1 MSFKSSMSL
10 IALGLLTILSGTVAL
25 GPAPVLLR
33 SAGNFTILAKSGIST
48 VPKSVITGNIGVSP
62 AAATALTGFSLTLS
76 TDGTHATSTQ
86 IVGNALAADFK
97 SPTPSVMTT
106 AIADMGT
113 AHTDAAGRV
122 NPDHLNLDSGKCGIL
137 AGVTLAPGLYKFSTG
152 VLIASSITLSGSAT
166 DTWIFQIAET
176 LTMTAAQKII
186 LAGGALPANI
196 VWVVAGAT
204 TFEAGAKFEG
214 VLLGA
219 TSVALQTGTTMN
231 GRILS
236 QTAVTLQMATVT
248 KP

>member
-1 MSFKSSMSL
+1 MSFKSSVSL
-10 IALGLLTILSGTVAL
+10 IALGLLTMLSGTVAL

-48 VPKSVITGNIGVSP
+48 VPKSVITGDIGVSP

-86 IVGNALAADFK
+86 IVGNAFAADLK

-122 NPDHLNLDSGKCGIL
+122 NPDHLNLASGIL

-152 VLIASSITLSGSAT
+152 VLIAASITLSGSAT
-166 DTWIFQIAET
+166 DTWIFQIAQT